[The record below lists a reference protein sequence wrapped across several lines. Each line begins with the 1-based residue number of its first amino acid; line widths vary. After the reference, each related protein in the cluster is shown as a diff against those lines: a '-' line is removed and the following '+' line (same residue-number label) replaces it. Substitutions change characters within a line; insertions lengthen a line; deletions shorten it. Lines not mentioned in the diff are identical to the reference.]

1 MGISTIGRA
10 HYFSEKPQPKGDTC
24 YNMPDILQPH
34 GFNHTH
40 SLMTTDDKPTLSPHI
55 FKANDIRGIVDE
67 TLTEQ
72 TVRQIGHALGTVA
85 HERGIATLVLGRD
98 GRLSGERLLTALAQG
113 IVLAGVD
120 VIDIGMVPTPTLYFA
135 TAYFKTGSGVAVT
148 GSHNPPN
155 YNGLKIM
162 LGGTTLHG
170 AHINNLRERIVNGQ
184 LHTAHTE
191 GVVRAENILPAYI
204 DALIDDVRLARPMT
218 VAIDCGNGVG
228 GVAAVE
234 IFERLGCTVIDL
246 FCEVDGR
253 FPNHHPDP
261 AEAENLRD
269 LQKALRESD
278 AEIGLAFDGDADRL
292 GVVTKSG
299 DIIYPDR
306 QVMLFAED
314 VLASHPGAPIVF
326 DVKCSAHLA
335 PLIERHGGVPVM
347 WKTGHSFMKVKMHD
361 TGAPFGGEM
370 SGHLFFADRWGGF
383 DDGLYAGARLLAI
396 LAQLPDEA
404 AITAKLNGLPQ
415 AVSTPELHI
424 AINEGEGHALIEQL
438 ECVGVFHG
446 ARINTV
452 DGVRADYVD
461 GFGLARASNTTPV
474 IVLRFEADHLDAL
487 HRIQHDFRLALL
499 ALIPDATLPF

>member
-1 MGISTIGRA
+1 M
-10 HYFSEKPQPKGDTC
+10 
-24 YNMPDILQPH
+24 
-34 GFNHTH
+34 
-40 SLMTTDDKPTLSPHI
+40 
-55 FKANDIRGIVDE
+55 
-67 TLTEQ
+67 
-72 TVRQIGHALGTVA
+72 
-85 HERGIATLVLGRD
+85 
-98 GRLSGERLLTALAQG
+98 
-113 IVLAGVD
+113 
-120 VIDIGMVPTPTLYFA
+120 
-135 TAYFKTGSGVAVT
+135 
-148 GSHNPPN
+148 
-155 YNGLKIM
+155 
-162 LGGTTLHG
+162 
-170 AHINNLRERIVNGQ
+170 
-184 LHTAHTE
+184 
-191 GVVRAENILPAYI
+191 
-204 DALIDDVRLARPMT
+204 
-218 VAIDCGNGVG
+218 
-228 GVAAVE
+228 
-234 IFERLGCTVIDL
+234 
-246 FCEVDGR
+246 
-253 FPNHHPDP
+253 
-261 AEAENLRD
+261 
-269 LQKALRESD
+269 
-278 AEIGLAFDGDADRL
+278 
-292 GVVTKSG
+292 TKSG

>member
-1 MGISTIGRA
+1 M
-10 HYFSEKPQPKGDTC
+10 
-24 YNMPDILQPH
+24 
-34 GFNHTH
+34 
-40 SLMTTDDKPTLSPHI
+40 TDDDTTLSPHI

-72 TVRQIGHALGTVA
+72 TVRLIGHALGSVA

-113 IVLAGVD
+113 IVRAGVD
-120 VIDIGMVPTPTLYFA
+120 VIDVGMVPTPTLYFA

-162 LGGTTLHG
+162 LGGATLNG
-170 AHINNLRERIVNGQ
+170 AQITELRERIINHQ
-184 LHTAHTE
+184 LHTAATA
-191 GVVRAENILPAYI
+191 GTLRSENILPAYI
-204 DALIDDVRLARPMT
+204 NALVADVSLARPMT

-234 IFERLGCTVIDL
+234 IFRRLGCTVIDL
-246 FCEVDGR
+246 FCDVDGN

-269 LQKALRESD
+269 LQNTLNNSA

-292 GVVTKSG
+292 GVVTKTG
-299 DIIYPDR
+299 EIIYPDR
-306 QVMLFAED
+306 QMMLFAED

-335 PLIERHGGVPVM
+335 PLIERHGGVPIM
-347 WKTGHSFMKVKMHD
+347 WKTGHSFMKAKMRE

-383 DDGLYAGARLLAI
+383 DDGLYSAARLLAI
-396 LAQLPDEA
+396 LSKLPDER
-404 AITAKLNGLPQ
+404 AITRTLNALPQ
-415 AVSTPELHI
+415 AMATPELHI
-424 AINEGEGHALIEQL
+424 PINEGEGHALIEQL
-438 ECVGVFHG
+438 KCNGAFHG
-446 ARINTV
+446 AILNTV
-452 DGVRADYVD
+452 DGVRADYAD

-474 IVLRFEADHLDAL
+474 IVLRFEADQLEAL